1 MGLIN
6 SEFLN
11 IITTTSD
18 LMNVTRVFPLALSG
32 CIMRLCTTTTNKT
45 TTEMLKI
52 VREKLVRSQLKR
64 FVFSFVQSLN
74 AEKGECPTKIF
85 VEFYHF
91 LRMLES
97 VLDKSDLRPIFAD
110 DDAPFK
116 STFSNTGGWL

>member
-1 MGLIN
+1 MQVGLIN

-18 LMNVTRVFPLALSG
+18 LMNLTRIFPLSVSG
-32 CIMRLCTTTTNKT
+32 AIMRLCTTTTNKT

-64 FVFSFVQSLN
+64 FVFSFVQTLN
-74 AEKGECPTKIF
+74 SEKSGCPTKIF

-97 VLDKSDLRPIFAD
+97 ILDKSDLRPIFAD

-116 STFSNTGGWL
+116 SMF